1 MHIFGSGFPKSLDV
15 SKALDKAAGAKR
27 EVIGVKPSNRPNVI
41 GKHSDKM
48 DGGAYTERLETAP
61 ATEAAKQWEGWGT
74 ALKPAAEHW
83 ILARKPFK
91 GTVAANVQEYGTGAI
106 NIDGCRIS
114 VTESLV
120 RPSIIRED
128 NTTYGHGLGAGT
140 QTEPLG
146 RWPANV
152 TLDEEAAEALDAQ
165 SGFTKSTA
173 ALRHNGDFKS
183 TAKGAEKAHVTG
195 GHADSGGA
203 SRFFYVAK
211 PSTKERNAGL
221 EDFPMKRAVGS
232 GTFAGDGRG
241 RQTEHSPA
249 ANTHPT
255 VKPIALMRY
264 LCRLITPPGGIVLD
278 PFCGSG
284 TTGCAA
290 VLEGFGF
297 VGIEMDAEHVATAEA
312 RIAHWAA
319 TVEEEAA

>member
-1 MHIFGSGFPKSLDV
+1 MHIFGSGFPKSRNIGKDF
-15 SKALDKAAGAKR
+15 DKMAGAER
-27 EVIGVKPSNRPNVI
+27 EVIGSIHAPGMAKANVEQ
-41 GKHSDKM
+41 GAQGRTVYDFPQY
-48 DGGAYTERLETAP
+48 GGAV
-61 ATEAAKQWEGWGT
+61 TEAAKRWAGWGT

-83 ILARKPFK
+83 ILARKPLI

-114 VTESLV
+114 GTEPLV

-165 SGFTKSTA
+165 SGTSKSRA
-173 ALRHNGDFKS
+173 SGYDF
-183 TAKGAEKAHVTG
+183 
-195 GHADSGGA
+195 ADSGNDNPTRIAHNIKSGIHFADTGGA

-221 EDFPMKRAVGS
+221 ETNA
-232 GTFAGDGRG
+232 
-241 RQTEHSPA
+241 
-249 ANTHPT
+249 HPT

-264 LCRLITPPGGIVLD
+264 LCRLITPPGGIILD

-319 TVEEEAA
+319 TVQEEAA